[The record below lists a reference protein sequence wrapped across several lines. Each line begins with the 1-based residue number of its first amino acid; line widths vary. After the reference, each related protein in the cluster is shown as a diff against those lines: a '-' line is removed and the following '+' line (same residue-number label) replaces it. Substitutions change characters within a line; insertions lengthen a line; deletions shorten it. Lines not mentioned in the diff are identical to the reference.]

1 MSSESSSDSD
11 MDLIESK
18 AHIKKKKFNC
28 KIGNI
33 QNK

>member
-11 MDLIESK
+11 NDVIESK
-18 AHIKKKKFNC
+18 AHIKKNKFKC

-33 QNK
+33 SNK

>member
-18 AHIKKKKFNC
+18 AHIKKKKIKC

>member
-18 AHIKKKKFNC
+18 AHIKKKFKC
-28 KIGNI
+28 KLGNI